1 MMIPKKFKDFIIKK
15 VIPPVAEQFLG
26 PLILFILTPYIITTL
41 GKMSYGLWVL
51 LIAVSMFSQVACLGV
66 TAWIAKAISE
76 SLALNH
82 LSKVKEIV
90 SSSFAFILS
99 IFSALLIGT
108 LIVSPFI
115 NGETITATF
124 IMLCVVSGLFNEI
137 DNLFTNVTKGYE
149 LFHYSLAMEMIGRI
163 CWGATVLLGVYTH
176 HLMLF
181 TCFAIVLKALVK
193 YIFFSVFVMRSTLFP
208 LFCFQAF
215 KARYNE
221 SRWMFV
227 QLLGGTSLSLFDR
240 LLIPAVLGVNKLASY
255 TPCIQLAQLAFS
267 VPAAANQI
275 LMPMFSRFHSSGKF
289 PDKWFAMALTAAV
302 LSALPCF
309 VLFVFSQQ
317 ILTLWI
323 SKAFSDENYM
333 ILNVLSISYALL
345 SALSIF
351 HFVMLG
357 IGESKFVAKVN
368 LFAGAM
374 TMVAT
379 AIAANFGVNYIAY
392 AKFIYPLMQLNYLPG
407 ILKLRKVK
415 GGLLNG

>member
-1 MMIPKKFKDFIIKK
+1 MMIPKKFKGFIIKK
-15 VIPPVAEQFLG
+15 LIPPVAEQFLG
-26 PLILFILTPYIITTL
+26 PLILFLLTPYIITTL
-41 GKMSYGLWVL
+41 GKINYGLWVL
-51 LIAVSMFSQVACLGV
+51 LIAVSMFSQVACLGI

-82 LSKVKEIV
+82 FQKVKEIV
-90 SSSFAFILS
+90 SSSFALILT

-108 LIVSPFI
+108 FI
-115 NGETITATF
+115 ASSFLNGETITATF

-137 DNLFTNVTKGYE
+137 DNLFTNATKGYE
-149 LFHYSLAMEMIGRI
+149 LFHYSFSMEIIGRVF
-163 CWGATVLLGVYTH
+163 WGATVILGVYTH

-193 YIFFSVFVMRSTLFP
+193 YIFFSLFVIRSTIFP
-208 LFCFQAF
+208 LFSFQAF
-215 KARYNE
+215 RARYIE

-227 QLLGGTSLSLFDR
+227 QLVGGTSLSLFDR

-275 LMPMFSRFHSSGKF
+275 LMPIFSRYYSLGKF
-289 PDKWFAMALTAAV
+289 PNKWFAMAITAAV
-302 LSALPCF
+302 LSALPCL
-309 VLFVFSQQ
+309 VLFFFSQQ

-323 SKAFSDENYM
+323 SKSFSDENYM
-333 ILNVLSISYALL
+333 TLNVLSLSYGLL
-345 SALSIF
+345 SSLSIF
-351 HFVMLG
+351 HFIMLG

-407 ILKLRKVK
+407 ILKLWKVNR
-415 GGLLNG
+415 GVNG

>member
-1 MMIPKKFKDFIIKK
+1 MMIPKKFKDFITKK

-26 PLILFILTPYIITTL
+26 PIILFVLTPYIITTL
-41 GKMSYGLWVL
+41 GKTEYGLWVL
-51 LIAVSMFSQVACLGV
+51 LIAVSMFSQVACLGI

-76 SLALNH
+76 SLALNNM
-82 LSKVKEIV
+82 LKVKEIV
-90 SSSFAFILS
+90 SSSFAIIVT
-99 IFSALLIGT
+99 IFPMLLMFAVAVAPVIKGEAITGT
-108 LIVSPFI
+108 FVI
-115 NGETITATF
+115 
-124 IMLCVVSGLFNEI
+124 LCVVAALFNEI
-137 DNLFTNVTKGYE
+137 DNLFTNATKGYE
-149 LFHYSLAMEMIGRI
+149 LFHYSLAMEIIGRL
-163 CWGATVLLGVYTH
+163 CWAGTVIVGVHTNQ
-176 HLMLF
+176 LMLF

-193 YIFFSVFVMRSTLFP
+193 YIFFSLFVMRSTVFP
-208 LFCFQAF
+208 QFCIRAF
-215 KARYNE
+215 KARYME

-227 QLLGGTSLSLFDR
+227 QLLGGTSLNLFDR

-289 PDKWFAMALTAAV
+289 PDKWFAMTVVAAV

-323 SKAFSDENYM
+323 SKSFSDENYM
-333 ILNVLSISYALL
+333 TLNVLSISYGLL
-345 SALSIF
+345 SSLSIF
-351 HFVMLG
+351 HFIMLG

-368 LFAGAM
+368 LLAGAM

-379 AIAANFGVNYIAY
+379 AIAANFGISFIAY
-392 AKFIYPLMQLNYLPG
+392 AKFIYPLMQLNYLPE
-407 ILKLRKVK
+407 ILNLRKNKDVF
-415 GGLLNG
+415 